1 MSLMSA
7 IPFIV
12 TGLWLMFTVGLGLAG
27 KARLINDE
35 PLPPLIGAV
44 VAPLIV
50 LFIGAAFAVIGV
62 IMTAPI
68 WIWFVFK

>member
-1 MSLMSA
+1 MSV
-7 IPFIV
+7 IPLIV

-44 VAPLIV
+44 VAPLIM
-50 LFIGAAFAVIGV
+50 LFIGAAFSVFGA
-62 IMTAPI
+62 IMTVPI
-68 WIWFVFK
+68 WVWFVLK